1 MKRKDRELAEYIR
14 SAHELGDPKWRE
26 MAIAHLK
33 RMMADPESANRIA
46 AVLKVLSER
55 TKH

>member
-1 MKRKDRELAEYIR
+1 MKRTDRELAEYIR
-14 SAHELGDPKWRE
+14 SAYELGDPKWRE

-33 RMMADPESANRIA
+33 QMMSDPDSANRIA

>member
-1 MKRKDRELAEYIR
+1 VKQKDRELAEYIR
-14 SAHELGDPKWRE
+14 SAYELGDPKWRE

-33 RMMADPESANRIA
+33 QMMADPDSANRIA